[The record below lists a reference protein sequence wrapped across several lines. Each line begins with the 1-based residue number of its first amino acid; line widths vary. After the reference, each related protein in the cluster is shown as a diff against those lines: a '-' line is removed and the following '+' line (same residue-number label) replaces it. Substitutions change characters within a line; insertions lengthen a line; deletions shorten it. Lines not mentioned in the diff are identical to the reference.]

1 MNWQRILICKIL
13 QDKELRRVKVQ
24 YRLTPNTLSDPLAIR
39 IFAEIDG
46 HYRKY
51 GEVPSVELVKDKF
64 PEFDYQ
70 EINDSLDVVCDK
82 VQSELMRREV
92 ASLFS
97 RYEHLLQENPRKFVK
112 ICKNQVERIHQVFNT
127 RSFEDKT
134 LDELY
139 DPVME
144 DYWQSKHTQGLVGIP
159 YPWSSLN
166 QATGGLE
173 PEQFVLIYANSAM
186 MKTWVLVYCCY
197 FWAAQ
202 SGQKCLFITREMS
215 KEQISRRI
223 LSFVAGVDY
232 RKLRTGTLN
241 EEEEKKLIEANEK
254 VKEIGQNI
262 IISEAVDEDREFTLD
277 VIRMKLE
284 EVCPTIL
291 LLDGMHLLRIK
302 GSRDRDWTNFMTISQ
317 DMKQIAKEFRLSV
330 IATSQAN
337 RRGSA
342 ASRSADDIAFTY
354 DFFRDTDVVLRL
366 LYSRDRHMIAVLIK
380 KSREG
385 EEGAFVIEAKPGISM
400 QEDKTFPIVEVD
412 DWVKQI
418 AREAEKLRVPSSNGI
433 EEGKE
438 EEDIDID
445 VW

>member
-1 MNWQRILICKIL
+1 
-13 QDKELRRVKVQ
+13 
-24 YRLTPNTLSDPLAIR
+24 
-39 IFAEIDG
+39 
-46 HYRKY
+46 
-51 GEVPSVELVKDKF
+51 
-64 PEFDYQ
+64 
-70 EINDSLDVVCDK
+70 
-82 VQSELMRREV
+82 
-92 ASLFS
+92 
-97 RYEHLLQENPRKFVK
+97 
-112 ICKNQVERIHQVFNT
+112 
-127 RSFEDKT
+127 
-134 LDELY
+134 
-139 DPVME
+139 ME
-144 DYWQSKHTQGLVGIP
+144 DYWQSKHSQGLVGIP

-186 MKTWVLVYCCY
+186 MKTWILVYCCY
-197 FWAAQ
+197 FWAQA
-202 SGQKCLFITREMS
+202 GQKCLFITREMS
-215 KEQISRRI
+215 KEQISRRL

-262 IISEAVDEDREFTLD
+262 VISEAVDEDREFTLD

-284 EVCPTIL
+284 EICPAVL
-291 LLDGMHLLRIK
+291 LLDGMHLLRVK
-302 GSRDRDWTNFMTISQ
+302 GLKERDWTNFMTISQ
-317 DMKQIAKEFRLSV
+317 DMKQIAKEFRLSIV
-330 IATSQAN
+330 ATSQAN

-366 LYSRDRHMIAVLIK
+366 LYSRDRGMIAVLIK

-385 EEGAFVIEAKPGISM
+385 EEGAFVIEARPGISM
-400 QEDKTFPIVEVD
+400 QENTTFPIVDVD

-418 AREAEKLRVPSSNGI
+418 AREAEKLRVPGGGVLP
-433 EEGKE
+433 EEAE
-438 EEDIDID
+438 NEEDINID